1 MQTEVPFLAERTY
14 ELPPL
19 ILHPFSDASGPST
32 LIESSRA
39 SLILQGLLPGGEYSP
54 EELECKLLEGRYC
67 EIRMLFYVGRDLRRW
82 MDQCTEFVDHNPEL
96 RAAGVRDLSF
106 ADMLAENPPQ
116 EVKEKLVRWGVAD
129 YKAIF
134 CRALGL
140 NVIFRDVPDQ
150 TLLTTDF
157 IRNYYRYA
165 DWLFASYLKSA
176 AFTKVSASHFNF
188 QLFASGEYSRLLEQE
203 WER

>member
-1 MQTEVPFLAERTY
+1 MQTQSPFLAQQNY

-39 SLILQGLLPGGEYSP
+39 SLILQGLLPGGDFSSG
-54 EELECKLLEGRYC
+54 ELERKLLEGRYC

-82 MDQCTEFVDHNPEL
+82 LEQCMEFVKCQPEL
-96 RAAGVRDLSF
+96 SESGIGELSF
-106 ADMLAENPPQ
+106 AELLVETPPE
-116 EVKEKLVRWGVAD
+116 EVKQKLVRWGVAD

-134 CRALGL
+134 SRALGL
-140 NVIFRDVPDQ
+140 NVVFEKVPENEV
-150 TLLTTDF
+150 LTADF

-165 DWLFASYLKSA
+165 DWLFAAYQKA
-176 AFTKVSASHFNF
+176 EEYTKVNPEHFNF

-203 WER
+203 WDR